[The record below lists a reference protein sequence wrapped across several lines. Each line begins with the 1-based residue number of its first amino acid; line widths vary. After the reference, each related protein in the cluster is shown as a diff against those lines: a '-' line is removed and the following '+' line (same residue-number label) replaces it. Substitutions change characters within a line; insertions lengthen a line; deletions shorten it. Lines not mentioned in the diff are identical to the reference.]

1 MKKTLFTLSSLIL
14 FLMVSSASAQV
25 LLPEVTITRAKNV
38 PDKVDKAFQTT
49 FKDASDPK
57 WYTMENKNFLVE
69 FINKDMKN
77 SALFRKSG
85 QLVYNI
91 SYGYEKDLPENVS
104 NLVKRKYKDYN
115 IVVAFNVKQEGRN
128 IWVVNLEDDKNIVI
142 ARVEEG
148 VMDEASKI
156 RKNR

>member
-1 MKKTLFTLSSLIL
+1 
-14 FLMVSSASAQV
+14 MVSTASAQIV
-25 LLPEVTITRAKNV
+25 LPEVTITRLRNV
-38 PDKVDKAFQTT
+38 PEKVDEAFQTT
-49 FKDASDPK
+49 FKDAEEPE
-57 WYTMENKNFLVE
+57 WYLANKNFLVK
-69 FINKDMKN
+69 FINNDMKN
-77 SALFRKSG
+77 SALYRKNG

-91 SYGYEKDLPENVS
+91 SYGYEKDLPQNVS

-128 IWVVNLEDDKNIVI
+128 IWVVNLEDDKNIVM

-148 VMDEASKI
+148 IVDEASRM